1 MEREQQ
7 RIKPGLAGNAA
18 VIEDV
23 KARVKA
29 FAGSK
34 RAIKK
39 ALQEGEKTI
48 PEIAG
53 ETGMSPAEVTYYLMT
68 MLKYGDVAAGD
79 MDDDDEYYFYRLA
92 REK

>member
-7 RIKPGLAGNAA
+7 HTESAVTGNTAT
-18 VIEDV
+18 IEDI
-23 KARVKA
+23 KAGVKA
-29 FAGSK
+29 FAGVK

-39 ALQEGEKTI
+39 VLKEGEKTI

-53 ETGMSPAEVTYYLMT
+53 ETGMSPADVTYYLMT
-68 MLKYGDVAAGD
+68 MLKFGDVAAGD
-79 MDDDDEYYFYRLA
+79 MDDDDEYYFYRLK

>member
-1 MEREQQ
+1 MDNEQRLEQ
-7 RIKPGLAGNAA
+7 PGVTNTAA
-18 VIEDV
+18 AIEDV

-29 FAGSK
+29 FAGVK
-34 RAIKK
+34 RAIRK
-39 ALQEGEKTI
+39 ALKEGEKTI

-53 ETGMSPAEVTYYLMT
+53 ETGMSTAEVTYYLMT

-79 MDDDDEYYFYRLA
+79 MDDDDEYYFYRLK